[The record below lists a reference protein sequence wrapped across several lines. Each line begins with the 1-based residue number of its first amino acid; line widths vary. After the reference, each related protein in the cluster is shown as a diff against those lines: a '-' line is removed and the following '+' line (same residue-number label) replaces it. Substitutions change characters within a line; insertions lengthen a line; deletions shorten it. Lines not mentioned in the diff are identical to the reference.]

1 MQKSIQTTH
10 AEEPANNPEGGATFA
25 YTLPAHQGDPD
36 L

>member
-10 AEEPANNPEGGATFA
+10 AEEASSNPEGSATFA
-25 YTLPAHQGDPD
+25 FTLPTYKGHPD